1 MKTTLVRIPLLVIA
15 AAALGACPSRPAQQA
30 PAAVAETHST
40 IVDLEA
46 RFAAASR
53 ERGAKAAF
61 LEFLHEE
68 SIVLQPGPTW
78 GRAAWTTN
86 DELPGTLDWLPDR
99 AQISAAGD
107 LGFASGPWVLE
118 PRDPEGRRIEG
129 RYVTVWKKG
138 SAGWRVI
145 FDGGFG
151 RKPAGAW
158 EARSKNPVLGPF
170 ACERGAAV
178 PPGELQLL
186 DLAMSG
192 IPGGRTHQ
200 ERVLAGAR
208 RCRRAVPSPVGR
220 RSRRCGGTRGGACGA
235 AGDTPVLADGCGR
248 RVIRRPGLQL
258 RIVGTGPGCQRRRQL
273 CPHLVP
279 AWRWLATGAAV
290 AHRATRRLSRMR
302 QGVPQA
308 SQGVARI
315 NAP

>member
-1 MKTTLVRIPLLVIA
+1 MKTWLLRLALLVIA

-30 PAAVAETHST
+30 PAAAETHSA

-46 RFAAASR
+46 RFASASR
-53 ERGAKAAF
+53 EHGARAAF
-61 LEFLHEE
+61 LEFLDEE

-99 AQISAAGD
+99 AQISADGD

-138 SAGWRVI
+138 TAGWRVL

-200 ERVLAGAR
+200 ERVLAELDAA
-208 RCRRAVPSPVGR
+208 AVLFHRPSVE
-220 RSRRCGGTRGGACGA
+220 GA
-235 AGDTPVLADGCGR
+235 ADAAAREAALAALPATLQYWPMGAGVASSGDLGYSYGLSAPDPAASADASYVHIWCRHAGGWRLA
-248 RVIRRPGLQL
+248 LQL
-258 RIVGTGPGCQRRRQL
+258 RAALPG
-273 CPHLVP
+273 
-279 AWRWLATGAAV
+279 G
-290 AHRATRRLSRMR
+290 
-302 QGVPQA
+302 
-308 SQGVARI
+308 
-315 NAP
+315 

>member
-1 MKTTLVRIPLLVIA
+1 MKTPRIRLPLVVVA
-15 AAALGACPSRPAQQA
+15 AVVLGACPSKPAQQA
-30 PAAVAETHST
+30 PAAVADTHST

-61 LEFLHEE
+61 LEFLDEE

-86 DELPGTLDWLPDR
+86 EELPGTLDWLPDR
-99 AQISAAGD
+99 AQISADGD

-118 PRDPEGRRIEG
+118 PRDPDGRRIEG
-129 RYVTVWKKG
+129 RYETVWKKG
-138 SAGWRVI
+138 AAGWRVI

-158 EARSKNPVLGPF
+158 EARNKNPVLGPF

-178 PPGELQLL
+178 LPGELQLL

-200 ERVLAGAR
+200 ERVLAELDDA
-208 RCRRAVPSPVGR
+208 AVLFHRPSVE
-220 RSRRCGGTRGGACGA
+220 GA
-235 AGDTPVLADGCGR
+235 ADAASREAALAALPATLQYWPMGAGIASSGDLGYSYGLSAPDPAASADASYVHIWCRHGAGWRLA
-248 RVIRRPGLQL
+248 LEL
-258 RIVGTGPGCQRRRQL
+258 RTALPTG
-273 CPHLVP
+273 
-279 AWRWLATGAAV
+279 
-290 AHRATRRLSRMR
+290 
-302 QGVPQA
+302 
-308 SQGVARI
+308 
-315 NAP
+315 